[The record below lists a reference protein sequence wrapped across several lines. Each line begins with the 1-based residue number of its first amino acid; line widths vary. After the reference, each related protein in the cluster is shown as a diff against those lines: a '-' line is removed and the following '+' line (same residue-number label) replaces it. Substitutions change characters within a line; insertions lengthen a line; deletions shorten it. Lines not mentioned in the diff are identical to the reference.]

1 MRLFN
6 LFMLITFPILIMGC
20 ASITGST
27 SQNISITSKDKDKQ
41 ISAVACELSNSKGKW
56 FISTPGSLQIGRSND
71 ELMIICKKE
80 GFDTGMASVES
91 DTKAGMIGNIIF
103 GGGIGAIIDH
113 NTGAAYEYP
122 NSVEVLMGMQTKIT
136 IPKANS
142 QPSTPTDMGNPTQTQ
157 QNQAANTQI
166 STAPII
172 VSTSLASPSP
182 EPVPTYKTTGGM
194 PNPAKKLEDLNGML
208 KKGLITQQDYDT
220 KKAQILRSM

>member
-1 MRLFN
+1 MNIAKSF
-6 LFMLITFPILIMGC
+6 LILTLPFTFIGC
-20 ASITGST
+20 ASITGTT

-41 ISAVACELSNSKGKW
+41 ISGVACELSNSKGKW

-80 GFDTGMASVES
+80 GVETGLASVES

-122 NSVEVLMGMQTKIT
+122 SFVEVLMGMQTKIT
-136 IPKANS
+136 IPKANT
-142 QPSTPTDMGNPTQTQ
+142 QSTGPTDVGNAAQIQ
-157 QNQAANTQI
+157 QKQAANSQI
-166 STAPII
+166 NTAPII
-172 VSTSLASPSP
+172 VSTPLASPSP
-182 EPVPTYKTTGGM
+182 EPILASKIAERT

-208 KKGLITQQDYDT
+208 KKGLITQQDYDA
-220 KKAQILRSM
+220 KKTQILKSM

>member
-1 MRLFN
+1 
-6 LFMLITFPILIMGC
+6 MLPITFVGC
-20 ASITGST
+20 ASITGTT

-41 ISAVACELSNSKGKW
+41 VSGVACELSNSKGKW

-80 GFDTGMASVES
+80 GVETGLASVES

-122 NSVEVLMGMQTKIT
+122 SYVEVLMGMQTKIT
-136 IPKANS
+136 IPKANTQS
-142 QPSTPTDMGNPTQTQ
+142 TGPSDAGSATQFQ
-157 QNQAANTQI
+157 QNQATNPQI
-166 STAPII
+166 NTAPII
-172 VSTSLASPSP
+172 VSTPLASLSP
-182 EPVPTYKTTGGM
+182 ESNSASKAVDNL

-208 KKGLITQQDYDT
+208 RRGLITQQDYDT
-220 KKAQILRSM
+220 KKTQILKSM

>member
-1 MRLFN
+1 MSLK
-6 LFMLITFPILIMGC
+6 LLLSVTALISLVGC
-20 ASITGST
+20 ASITGSS
-27 SQNISITSKDKDKQ
+27 SQNISITSKDKDRQ
-41 ISAVACELSNSKGKW
+41 VSGVACELSNSKGKW

-71 ELMIICKKE
+71 ELMVICKKE
-80 GFDTGMASVES
+80 GLDTGMASVES

-122 NSVEVLMGMQTKIT
+122 NTVEVLMGMQTKIT
-136 IPKANS
+136 IPKVNNQSASPN
-142 QPSTPTDMGNPTQTQ
+142 DVGNATQLQ

-166 STAPII
+166 NSAPII

-182 EPVPTYKTTGGM
+182 EPATQYIGKERLSSPGG
-194 PNPAKKLEDLNGML
+194 KLEELNGML

-220 KKAQILRSM
+220 KKAQILKSM